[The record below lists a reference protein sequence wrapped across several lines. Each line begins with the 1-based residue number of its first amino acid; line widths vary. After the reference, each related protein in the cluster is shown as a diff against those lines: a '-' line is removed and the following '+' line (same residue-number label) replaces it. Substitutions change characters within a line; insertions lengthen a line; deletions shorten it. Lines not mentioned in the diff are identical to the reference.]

1 MSRELRA
8 DHASVAWSGEKKRW
22 EVRIQVGGE
31 VMKRQIS
38 LPRGESDG
46 EALKAKAIEIA
57 KDEGY
62 DLDPA
67 NVTVE
72 QASNR
77 AA

>member
-1 MSRELRA
+1 MLRA
-8 DHASVAWSGEKKRW
+8 DHASVGWSPEKKRW
-22 EVRIQVGGE
+22 EVRIQVGAE

-38 LPRGESDG
+38 PPRGESG
-46 EALKAKAIEIA
+46 EEALKAKAVEIA

-67 NVTVE
+67 NVAVE
-72 QASNR
+72 QSSSH

>member
-1 MSRELRA
+1 MLRA
-8 DHASVAWSGEKKRW
+8 DHASVAWNAGKKHW

-38 LPRGESDG
+38 PPHGESG
-46 EALKAKAIEIA
+46 VEALKARAIEIA

-62 DLDPA
+62 ELDPA
-67 NVTVE
+67 KVAVE
-72 QASNR
+72 ESPSH